1 MTATTTTTHT
11 DHSLPARVVQ
21 WTRLGAGMGYTD
33 TETKR
38 AAIRTAIDTM
48 AWTDPGELTD
58 VLDAAPVRYV
68 VRGLL
73 DGRMWAFAA
82 AAITPLPDGIC
93 PDPFKTG
100 HLIGIRTVT
109 GERWVLL
116 DLGYEALDLLHDTP
130 ATEAVAR

>member
-1 MTATTTTTHT
+1 MTATTTHT
-11 DHSLPARVVQ
+11 DHALPARVVQ
-21 WTRLGAGMGYTD
+21 WTRLGAGMGYTN

-38 AAIRTAIDTM
+38 AAIRDAIEHMT
-48 AWTDPGELTD
+48 WTDPSRHAD
-58 VLDAAPVRYV
+58 VLDAAPVRYFV
-68 VRGLL
+68 HGLL
-73 DGRMWAFAA
+73 YGRMWALDGAA
-82 AAITPLPDGIC
+82 VTPLPDGIC